1 MSEIFAFRRKRTN
14 EVSSDDVSRR
24 RQWGRLRENRDR
36 VRFPWSWSAASRLMT
51 SRSDPGCREQIGLL

>member
-24 RQWGRLRENRDR
+24 RQWGRLRENHARGEIPR
-36 VRFPWSWSAASRLMT
+36 GAGMPPAA
-51 SRSDPGCREQIGLL
+51 